1 MIWAFDLYSK
11 FINKIWSWV
20 ERLFYW
26 RPAPKKR
33 TYKGAPP
40 QLDFE
45 APFGMRNFRT
55 ISTNLGENEYEHQ
68 YELFSMQSRL
78 NANKLSS
85 DEAELLYMCRRIEKI
100 EDYVQLVFMFFREK
114 NMKRCRHFF
123 KEKEYKHVNGRF
135 VSITEFLLY
144 NLGTFD
150 NFQKHT
156 LCMID
161 YNYLERRIY
170 TPEEEALFQE
180 LRRHSSR
187 PREIINILNDYYIAN
202 RGWYYHITPLQITTQ
217 EMMDR
222 VRANYIRQVRQR
234 SQLTRENTMKISTPK
249 TINLNDIIKRLDEI
263 EKFIGLKRP
272 TGEMSKENGEIILD

>member
-1 MIWAFDLYSK
+1 MIWALDLL
-11 FINKIWSWV
+11 INYMIKMMEPV
-20 ERLFYW
+20 KRLFNW

-55 ISTNLGENEYEHQ
+55 ISTNLEENEYEYQ

-100 EDYVQLVFMFFREK
+100 EDYIQLVFIFFRER
-114 NMKRCRHFF
+114 NMKRCRRFF
-123 KEKEYKHVNGRF
+123 KEKEYKHVNGKF

-144 NLGTFD
+144 NLGAFD
-150 NFQKHT
+150 TFQKHT

-187 PREIINILNDYYIAN
+187 PREIINILSDYYIAN
-202 RGWYYHITPLQITTQ
+202 RGWYYHVTSLQITTQ

-222 VRANYIRQVRQR
+222 VRADYIRQVRQR
-234 SQLTRENTMKISTPK
+234 SQPVRENTLKINAPK
-249 TINLNDIIKRLDEI
+249 AISLSDIVKRLDEI
-263 EKFIGLKRP
+263 EKFIGLKRK
-272 TGEMSKENGEIILD
+272 GENHTEKGEIVLE